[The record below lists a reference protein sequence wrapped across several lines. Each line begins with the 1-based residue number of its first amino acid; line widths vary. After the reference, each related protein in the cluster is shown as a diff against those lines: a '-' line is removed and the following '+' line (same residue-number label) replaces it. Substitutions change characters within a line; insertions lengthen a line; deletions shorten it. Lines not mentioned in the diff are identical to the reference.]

1 MKIDGKVETDELI
14 IAEAFNVHFVTK
26 ITMLK
31 DEIDQAQVIDPL
43 ETSHQPLLYSC
54 LFTWDNQTTVDMG
67 MEEEPSIH
75 TSLHEYHKKHNKK
88 II

>member
-26 ITMLK
+26 ITKLE

-43 ETSHQPLLYSC
+43 ETSHQP
-54 LFTWDNQTTVDMG
+54 
-67 MEEEPSIH
+67 
-75 TSLHEYHKKHNKK
+75 SL
-88 II
+88 